1 MVLEHTIAYSDLAQ
15 TWLALDESLGA
26 LPKRQH
32 PAGDQIQ
39 GFPKSFAGDTR
50 QEMRDRVS
58 NGYLVDGMKVKP
70 SANTRP
76 RRKLRFDE
84 EGEIQV
90 DMALSGHDTPFLTWG
105 KRERT
110 PGLKLDV
117 ELAVRSS
124 TPATVL
130 TDYAEWLAS
139 LVAGLQAKGYDLE
152 INVVSR
158 AKGTVYNAPNSR
170 IDVAV
175 RVKRF
180 GRKSDLKSWG
190 AILSPGGFR
199 RLIFL
204 ARVMACEAHGKVCS
218 EGFGGSFGPT
228 WGLEMDPKTRTL
240 TVKCAAITQR
250 FPREEMDA
258 QLAALK
264 I

>member
-15 TWLALDESLGA
+15 TWLALDESVDA
-26 LPKRQH
+26 LPSRQQL
-32 PAGDQIQ
+32 AGAQIR
-39 GFPKSFAGDTR
+39 GFDKSFAGDTR
-50 QEMRDRVS
+50 EEMRDRVS
-58 NGYLVDGMKVKP
+58 NGYLADGMTLKP
-70 SANTRP
+70 GANTRP

-90 DMALSGHDTPFLTWG
+90 DMALSGHDTPFLAWG

-110 PGLKLDV
+110 PGLRLDV
-117 ELAVRSS
+117 ELAVRAS
-124 TPATVL
+124 TPPTVL
-130 TDYAEWLAS
+130 TDYANWLSS
-139 LVAGLQAKGYDLE
+139 LVAGLQSKGYDLE

-158 AKGTVYNAPNSR
+158 ANGVVFQTPKSR
-170 IDVAV
+170 VDVGV

-204 ARVMACEAHGKVCS
+204 ARIMACEAHGKVAS
-218 EGFGGSFGPT
+218 PGFGGSFGKS
-228 WGLEMDPKTRTL
+228 WGLELDPKTRTL
-240 TVKCAAITQR
+240 TVKCAAQTTR
-250 FPREEMDA
+250 FPREQLDA
-258 QLAALK
+258 QLAELG